1 MEPKEEIK
9 QRLPI
14 EVVIGEYVELKRAG
28 RNYKGLSPFS
38 AEKTPSFIVSPDK
51 NIWHDFS
58 SGKGGD
64 IFSFVMEVEG
74 MEFPEA
80 LKHLAAKA
88 GVELEE
94 YSPAAKKDQQL
105 KSKIHE
111 INALAAKYYQAS
123 LLQNPVALNYL
134 KDRGVTKQGIK
145 DFELGYAPNSPTGL
159 VNLLIKHKFTPEQI
173 QKAGIATNRGGKLY
187 DIFRERIMFPF
198 ISQSGE
204 HLGFTGRLIK
214 KDGFGPKYMN
224 TPQTL
229 VYNKSNFLYG
239 LNVAK
244 EDVRKKDQIVLL
256 EGNLDVVASSQAGVK
271 QIVAASGTAITALQ
285 LRQIQRLT
293 ENLIFCLDTDKAGI
307 EATIRSLEI
316 AAPTDLKVTVASIP
330 PEYKDPDELIKAEGS
345 ERWEVALQ
353 SAQDAFI
360 WLIET
365 LAKDIDL
372 SSPNQKGSYAKS
384 IIRVLNL
391 IKNPV
396 SQESYKKY
404 LADKLEVSLDSLDKL
419 AEAAPLKRL
428 KQINIKQNLDTE
440 LKDKLEGKL
449 RLITDRFLSILIQL
463 NSPEALQTLKTQL
476 KASSMLKGHPKDLY
490 RALIA
495 SEPIPSELEEYIA
508 SLNLIHAQLLEFSS
522 DETPLIELLEEQYI
536 QLQQI
541 QKDVQAKELRLKLA
555 QAEAV
560 EHDKL
565 LQQIHLLQSSP
576 TSSLLSKE

>member
-38 AEKTPSFIVSPDK
+38 TEKTPSFIVSPDK

-64 IFSFVMEVEG
+64 IFSFIMEVEG

-80 LKHLAAKA
+80 LKHLASKA
-88 GVELEE
+88 GVELEQ
-94 YSPAAKKDQQL
+94 YSSAAKKDTQL
-105 KSKIHE
+105 KKKIIE
-111 INALAAKYYQAS
+111 INTLAAKYYQAC
-123 LLQNPVALNYL
+123 LLKNPSALDYL

-159 VNLLIKHKFTPEQI
+159 VNLLQKHNFTPEQI
-173 QKAGIATNRGGKLY
+173 QKAGIATQRGGKLY

-198 ISQSGE
+198 ISPSGE
-204 HLGFTGRLIK
+204 HLGFTGRLTK

-256 EGNLDVVASSQAGVK
+256 EGNLDVVASSQVGIK

-293 ENLIFCLDTDKAGI
+293 ENLTFCLDTDKAGV

-316 AAPTDLKVTVASIP
+316 AAPTDLKITVATIP
-330 PEYKDPDELIKAEGS
+330 PEYKDPDELIKAEGP
-345 ERWEVALQ
+345 EKWELALQ

-365 LAKDIDL
+365 LAQDIDL
-372 SSPNQKGSYAKS
+372 KSPSQKGSYAKS
-384 IIRVLNL
+384 IIKVLNL

-396 SQESYKKY
+396 TQESYRRY
-404 LADKLEVSLDSLDKL
+404 LSTKLDVSLNSLDKL

-428 KQINIKQNLDTE
+428 KQVDIKPAETNKQMNK
-440 LKDKLEGKL
+440 LKLV
-449 RLITDRFLSILIQL
+449 TDRFLSILIHL
-463 NSPEALQTLKTQL
+463 DDANTLQTLKTQL
-476 KASSMLKGHPKDLY
+476 KPSSLPAGAPQDLY
-490 RALIA
+490 KKLLISKDSSSEALA
-495 SEPIPSELEEYIA
+495 QEDYVAE
-508 SLNLIHAQLLEFSS
+508 LNLIYAQLLEFSP
-522 DETPLIELLEEQYI
+522 ENTPLIELLEEQYQ

-541 QKDVQAKELRLKLA
+541 QKDVQSEQLKLA
-555 QAEAV
+555 LTNSDPK
-560 EHDKL
+560 EHSDL
-565 LQQIHLLQSSP
+565 LKKIHLLQSSP
-576 TSSLLSKE
+576 VHKLSSDT

>member
-105 KSKIHE
+105 KLKIYE
-111 INALAAKYYQAS
+111 INALAAKYYQAC
-123 LLQNPVALNYL
+123 LLKNQNALDYL

-159 VNLLIKHKFTPEQI
+159 VNLLTKHKFTAEQI
-173 QKAGIATNRGGKLY
+173 QRAGIATQRGGQLY

-198 ISQSGE
+198 LSPSGQ

-330 PEYKDPDELIKAEGS
+330 LEYKDPDELIKAEGS

-404 LADKLEVSLDSLDKL
+404 LADKLDVSIGSLDKL

-428 KQINIKQNLDTE
+428 KQFTVKKEIDNQ
-440 LKDKLEGKL
+440 LENKL
-449 RLITDRFLSILIQL
+449 RLITDRFLSILINL
-463 NSPEALQTLKTQL
+463 NDPNTILKL
-476 KASSMLKGHPKDLY
+476 KSSLKPSSLPKDHPRKLY
-490 RALIA
+490 ELLL
-495 SEPIPSELEEYIA
+495 SSDKVEPDPSLQDYTA
-508 SLNLIHAQLLEFSS
+508 SLNLIYEQLLEFSS
-522 DETPLIELLEEQYI
+522 EETPILELLEEQYN
-536 QLQQI
+536 QLRQI
-541 QKDVQAKELRLKLA
+541 LKDIRAQELKLKLA
-555 QAEAV
+555 ESKPE
-560 EHDKL
+560 EHSKIL
-565 LQQIHLLQSSP
+565 EQIHSLQSLGP
-576 TSSLLSKE
+576 DSLLDK